1 MRHKEEKMIGAIAAF
16 LTTFS
21 FVPQVI
27 KVLKTKD
34 TSAISLGMYS
44 MSVLGIFLWMVH
56 GFRIGDV
63 ALMSANAVTFVLAAI
78 ILICKLK
85 YK

>member
-1 MRHKEEKMIGAIAAF
+1 MIGAVAAF

-27 KVLKTKD
+27 KVLQSKD
-34 TSAISLGMYS
+34 TSAISFGMYS

-56 GFRIGDV
+56 GIRIGDM
-63 ALMSANAVTFVLAAI
+63 ALISANSVTFILASI
-78 ILICKLK
+78 ILICKIK

>member
-1 MRHKEEKMIGAIAAF
+1 MIGAIAAF

-27 KVLKTKD
+27 KVIKSKD

-44 MSVLGIFLWMVH
+44 MSVTGIFLWMVH
-56 GFRIGDV
+56 GYRIGDM
-63 ALMSANAVTFVLAAI
+63 ALMYANAVTFILALI
-78 ILICKLK
+78 ILVCKLK

>member
-1 MRHKEEKMIGAIAAF
+1 MIGAIAAF

-27 KVLKTKD
+27 KVLKSKD

-44 MSVLGIFLWMVH
+44 MSVAGIFLWMVH
-56 GFRIGDV
+56 GIRIGDV
-63 ALMSANAVTFVLAAI
+63 ALICANGVTFILAAI
-78 ILICKLK
+78 ILACKIK

>member
-1 MRHKEEKMIGAIAAF
+1 MIGVIAAF

-27 KVLKTKD
+27 KVLKSKD
-34 TSAISLGMYS
+34 ASAISLGMYS
-44 MSVLGIFLWMVH
+44 MSVIGIFLWMVH
-56 GFRIGDV
+56 GIRIGDM
-63 ALMSANAVTFVLAAI
+63 ALIAANAVTFVLASI

>member
-1 MRHKEEKMIGAIAAF
+1 MIGAIAAF

-56 GFRIGDV
+56 GIRIGDI
-63 ALMSANAVTFVLAAI
+63 ALTAANAVTFILASA
-78 ILICKLK
+78 ILICKIK

>member
-1 MRHKEEKMIGAIAAF
+1 MIGAIAAF

-27 KVLKTKD
+27 KVLKSKD
-34 TSAISLGMYS
+34 TSSISLCMYS
-44 MSVLGIFLWMVH
+44 MSVAGIFLWMVH
-56 GFRIGDV
+56 GFRIGDM
-63 ALMSANAVTFVLAAI
+63 ALMYANAITFILAVI
-78 ILICKLK
+78 ILACKLK

>member
-1 MRHKEEKMIGAIAAF
+1 MIGAVAAF

-27 KVLKTKD
+27 KVLKSKD
-34 TSAISLGMYS
+34 TSAISFGMYS
-44 MSVLGIFLWMVH
+44 MSVFGIFLWMVH
-56 GFRIGDV
+56 GIRIGDM
-63 ALMSANAVTFVLAAI
+63 ALISANGVTFILASI
-78 ILICKLK
+78 ILICKIK

>member
-1 MRHKEEKMIGAIAAF
+1 MIGAVAAF

-27 KVLKTKD
+27 KVLKSKD
-34 TSAISLGMYS
+34 TSAISFGMYS
-44 MSVLGIFLWMVH
+44 MSVFGIFLWMVH
-56 GFRIGDV
+56 GFRIGDM
-63 ALMSANAVTFVLAAI
+63 ALISANGVTFILASI
-78 ILICKLK
+78 ILICKIK

>member
-1 MRHKEEKMIGAIAAF
+1 MIGAVAAF

-27 KVLKTKD
+27 KVLQSKD
-34 TSAISLGMYS
+34 TSAISFGMYS

-56 GFRIGDV
+56 GFRIGDM
-63 ALMSANAVTFVLAAI
+63 ALISANGVTFILASI
-78 ILICKLK
+78 ILICKIK

>member
-1 MRHKEEKMIGAIAAF
+1 MIGVIAAL

-27 KVLKTKD
+27 KVLKSKD

-44 MSVLGIFLWMVH
+44 MSVMGIFLWMVH
-56 GFRIGDV
+56 GIIIGDL
-63 ALMSANAVTFVLAAI
+63 ALICANGVTFILASI

>member
-1 MRHKEEKMIGAIAAF
+1 MIGAIAAF

-27 KVLKTKD
+27 KVLKTKE
-34 TSAISLGMYS
+34 TASISLGMYS
-44 MSVLGIFLWMVH
+44 MSILGIFLWMIH
-56 GFRIGDV
+56 GIRIGDM
-63 ALMSANAVTFVLAAI
+63 AITAANGVTSILAAI
-78 ILICKLK
+78 ILICKIK

>member
-1 MRHKEEKMIGAIAAF
+1 MIGAVAAF

-27 KVLKTKD
+27 KVLKSKD

-44 MSVLGIFLWMVH
+44 MSVLGIFLWMIH
-56 GFRIGDV
+56 GFRIGDM
-63 ALMSANAVTFVLAAI
+63 ALICANGVTFVLASI

>member
-1 MRHKEEKMIGAIAAF
+1 VIGAIAAF

-27 KVLKTKD
+27 KVLKSKD
-34 TSAISLGMYS
+34 TSSISLVMYS
-44 MSVLGIFLWMVH
+44 MSVTGIFLWMVH
-56 GFRIGDV
+56 GFRIGDMP
-63 ALMSANAVTFVLAAI
+63 LMYANAITFILAVI
-78 ILICKLK
+78 ILVCKIK

>member
-1 MRHKEEKMIGAIAAF
+1 MIGVSAAF

-27 KVLKTKD
+27 KVLKSKD

-44 MSVLGIFLWMVH
+44 MSVIGIFLWMVH
-56 GFRIGDV
+56 GIRIGDM
-63 ALMSANAVTFVLAAI
+63 ALICANGVTFILAAI